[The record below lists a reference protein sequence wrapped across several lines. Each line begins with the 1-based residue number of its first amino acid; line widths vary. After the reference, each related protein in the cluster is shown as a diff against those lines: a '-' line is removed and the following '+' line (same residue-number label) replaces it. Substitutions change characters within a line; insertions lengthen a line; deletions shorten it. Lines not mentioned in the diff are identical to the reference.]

1 MKNGRP
7 AELEKQLKPTLVTK
21 LKSLNILVP
30 SSFNKKQLIELLLL
44 NEIEEKDTS
53 PRAESPPKPSQT
65 TVAASASFSRQQTK
79 LDDYSFC
86 LQSAPY
92 SQNDNDKNTD
102 RNTNE
107 NHHSLNKFSLIN
119 RILTQNDQIIAQ
131 NASILSVLTTSTIL
145 STEEKKQTKSLDPS
159 APIFDFHDPNSFL
172 CCDNHSPTRRSPSH
186 SQNLSSTPNKTSSSS
201 NNNSCLTKSSPKL
214 NSNVK
219 TTIILGDS
227 LLKDLDPKIL
237 SDKTHNIKIRTHSGE
252 NLNDLN
258 EKLKSKY
265 EYLLQTSNTA
275 IFVCGTNSI
284 NKQSVSKCIEE
295 AESIIKTT
303 KLINS
308 KIKIC
313 MVAIPFRAR
322 KLNEGSFDKIA
333 DYNKQ
338 LKILCQQQNVEF

>member
-1 MKNGRP
+1 MLALYSRNALG
-7 AELEKQLKPTLVTK
+7 K
-21 LKSLNILVP
+21 LLIARLLLVP
-30 SSFNKKQLIELLLL
+30 SSFNKKQLTELLLWD
-44 NEIEEKDTS
+44 EIEEKDTS
-53 PRAESPPKPSQT
+53 PTAESSPEVSHKQRSQT
-65 TVAASASFSRQQTK
+65 TVGASASFSRQQTK

-102 RNTNE
+102 RIFFFFFKLYLFIDETGRITNE

-119 RILTQNDQIIAQ
+119 RIPTQNDQIIAQ

-145 STEEKKQTKSLDPS
+145 SIEEKKQTKSLDPS
-159 APIFDFHDPNSFL
+159 VPIFDFHDPNSFL

-186 SQNLSSTPNKTSSSS
+186 SQNLSCTPNKTSSSS
-201 NNNSCLTKSSPKL
+201 NNNSCLIKPSQKL

-219 TTIILGDS
+219 TTIILVDS

-265 EYLLQTSNTA
+265 ENLLQTSNTA

-284 NKQSVSKCIEE
+284 NKQSVSKYIEE
-295 AESIIKTT
+295 AE
-303 KLINS
+303 
-308 KIKIC
+308 
-313 MVAIPFRAR
+313 
-322 KLNEGSFDKIA
+322 
-333 DYNKQ
+333 
-338 LKILCQQQNVEF
+338 